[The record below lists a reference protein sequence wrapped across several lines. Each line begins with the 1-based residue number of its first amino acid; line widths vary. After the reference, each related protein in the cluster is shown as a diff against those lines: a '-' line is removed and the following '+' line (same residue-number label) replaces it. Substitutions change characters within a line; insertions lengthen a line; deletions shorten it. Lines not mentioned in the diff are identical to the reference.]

1 MNIQASAYPKN
12 GDRFGASSTWHADIP
27 TQYAAAPFALGVD
40 AAIVIAISVLS
51 GATFQLIVRNTTG
64 ALSRFTATGVIV
76 AVLFCGLVRLQ
87 TSRSRRASVTRLGR
101 ARMALVAW
109 IATFVFLVVLA
120 FAMKI
125 SAEFSRGAVFSFFV
139 AGMVGA
145 VASRVMTPRLLAGW
159 MKESA
164 YRGIDV
170 LIVAPPEDGAARA
183 LSDELG
189 QQGCKNIRLLEFD
202 DGCSGMEWLGER
214 RRLLQRVFDTAK
226 AAAPG
231 EVYVLGGRLSL
242 EAVTG
247 LMSGLRILPRAA
259 YLVPDERISLLLQN
273 SVHGVGGTVALE
285 MQKAPMTRAERLL
298 KRIVDIAIACA
309 ALAFLLPLLVG
320 IAIAILLDSRG
331 PILFRQQ
338 RLGYQGRPF
347 RILKFRTMTVLE
359 DGDDVRQASPNDL
372 RVTSVGRWLRR
383 SSLDELPQLWNV
395 LCGEMSIVGP
405 RPHAAAHDAYYAKL
419 IENYEVRQHVKPG
432 LTGWAQVH
440 GLRGETPNI
449 DLMYRRIEMDIW
461 YACNCSNVLD
471 VQILFKTIGAVV
483 GHENAF

>member
-1 MNIQASAYPKN
+1 
-12 GDRFGASSTWHADIP
+12 
-27 TQYAAAPFALGVD
+27 
-40 AAIVIAISVLS
+40 
-51 GATFQLIVRNTTG
+51 
-64 ALSRFTATGVIV
+64 
-76 AVLFCGLVRLQ
+76 
-87 TSRSRRASVTRLGR
+87 
-101 ARMALVAW
+101 
-109 IATFVFLVVLA
+109 
-120 FAMKI
+120 
-125 SAEFSRGAVFSFFV
+125 
-139 AGMVGA
+139 
-145 VASRVMTPRLLAGW
+145 
-159 MKESA
+159 
-164 YRGIDV
+164 
-170 LIVAPPEDGAARA
+170 
-183 LSDELG
+183 
-189 QQGCKNIRLLEFD
+189 
-202 DGCSGMEWLGER
+202 
-214 RRLLQRVFDTAK
+214 RVFDTAK

-285 MQKAPMTRAERLL
+285 MQKAPMTRTERLL

-405 RPHAAAHDAYYAKL
+405 RCGASTGYSRSDRVGWWAALIRYCHVVDA
-419 IENYEVRQHVKPG
+419 
-432 LTGWAQVH
+432 
-440 GLRGETPNI
+440 
-449 DLMYRRIEMDIW
+449 
-461 YACNCSNVLD
+461 NCSSASRRAALRRVAVRCRRLWRRP
-471 VQILFKTIGAVV
+471 IRGAMS
-483 GHENAF
+483 A